1 MPAYEV
7 SIRPGEPERSNATAT
22 ITKVTATNT
31 TGHPMSGKL
40 RRKVAKCSFPL
51 LLVPTDGDGEIP
63 VPPAKKPRFEVPLIA
78 SRSQTTEPVV
88 SSTKMTSPYVEALE
102 IEVELTIV
110 RAVNPLPSIQKKHAS
125 GKKRRKGELSAL
137 AAMVAGIWAAADQGK
152 ILETKKDVNSYAFS
166 STALGTGQTTTSH
179 NDVDTSMNQAT
190 YLTDESESSSEED
203 KTLMCAEAIHHDK
216 NWDLVPNPSSWHGAL
231 DAVIDEEIDGHIRTG
246 KWTADEVKTLN
257 GAVKKYHGRNW
268 DAIAALVQGRT
279 KKQCTNRWYHALEP
293 SAEGV
298 TGRTGTETWTTD
310 DDIKLKDAVEK
321 HGYEN
326 WDEIAAL
333 LPARTK
339 VQCWSRWHAAVDPRI
354 DRTTPRTGR
363 WTKDEDNKL
372 RKAAEKYGG
381 KNWDA
386 VAAMVPSRTRSQCTG
401 RWHDALDPSI
411 QHTGRTGKWTTDE
424 DKTLKNAVE
433 KHGGKNFE
441 AIALLVPGRT
451 KKQCTNRWYNAL
463 DPNVERVIAGRMQTW
478 TKVDDNKLKDAV
490 EKYGDENWDVISSLL
505 PRRTKTQCWT
515 RWHDSVDP
523 KIDRKAPRTGRWTQD
538 EDDNLKEAA
547 ERYGGQN
554 WEAVSMLVPSRT
566 QRQCR
571 DRWRNALDPSVDMA
585 MARTGHWTAEED
597 ILLKKAVQKYGGKN
611 WTAIAEM
618 VPDRR
623 STQCWGRW
631 HSSLD
636 PSIDPPKSDAEGC
649 ITDTR

>member
-1 MPAYEV
+1 
-7 SIRPGEPERSNATAT
+7 
-22 ITKVTATNT
+22 
-31 TGHPMSGKL
+31 MSGEL
-40 RRKVAKCSFPL
+40 RRKVAKRSLPL
-51 LLVPTDGDGEIP
+51 LLAPIDGDGDIL
-63 VPPAKKPRFEVPLIA
+63 VPLAKKPRLELPLVASPITEEVA
-78 SRSQTTEPVV
+78 SN
-88 SSTKMTSPYVEALE
+88 TKITSPDVEALE
-102 IEVELTIV
+102 SEVELTIL
-110 RAVNPLPSIQKKHAS
+110 RAVNPLPTIQKKHTS

-137 AAMVAGIWAAADQGK
+137 AAMVAGIWAADQGK
-152 ILETKKDVNSYAFS
+152 ILETNKGVNSYTTGSA
-166 STALGTGQTTTSH
+166 ALGTGQTTTSH
-179 NDVDTSMNQAT
+179 NDVDTIMNQAID
-190 YLTDESESSSEED
+190 LMDESERSSEED
-203 KTLMCAEAIHHDK
+203 KTQMCAEEKHYHK
-216 NWDLVPNPSSWHGAL
+216 NWDPVAALAPNPTKKLCTGKWHGAL
-231 DAVIDEEIDGHIRTG
+231 DPMIDEETTGRIRTG

-257 GAVKKYHGRNW
+257 GAVQKYHGRNW

-279 KKQCTNRWYHALEP
+279 KKQCTNRWHHALEP
-293 SAEGV
+293 SADEV

-310 DDIKLKDAVEK
+310 DDMNLKDAVEK

-326 WDEIAAL
+326 WDEIAAW

-339 VQCWSRWHAAVDPRI
+339 IQCWSRWHAAVDPRI

-411 QHTGRTGKWTTDE
+411 QQTGRTGKWTPDE
-424 DKTLKNAVE
+424 DKTLKDAVE

-441 AIALLVPGRT
+441 AIAWLVPGRT

-463 DPNVERVIAGRMQTW
+463 GPSVERVDAGRMHSW
-478 TKVDDNKLKDAV
+478 TKVDDNNLKDAV
-490 EKYGDENWDVISSLL
+490 EKYGDQNWDVISALL
-505 PRRTKTQCWT
+505 PRRTKTQCWS
-515 RWHDSVDP
+515 RWHDVVDP
-523 KIDRKAPRTGRWTQD
+523 RIDRKAPRTGRWTQD

-547 ERYGGQN
+547 EKYRGQN

-566 QRQCR
+566 PRQCR

-597 ILLKKAVQKYGGKN
+597 IKLKKAVQKYGGKN

-631 HSSLD
+631 HSALD
-636 PSIDPPKSDAEGC
+636 PSVDTPKSDAEGS
-649 ITDTR
+649 IIDTR